1 MGCLAL
7 NASYEPLT
15 LVSTRRAVRLVL
27 DRKAEIL
34 EVDQARRFRSESRDV
49 PCPSVIR
56 LVRYVHVPRRFR
68 RQVTNTFLFAR
79 DDYACQYCGR
89 HRSELRGRQFL
100 TRDHV
105 VPISRGGGNTWQN
118 VVTSCS
124 PCNNRKGD
132 RLPREAGLELLTVPR
147 EPNYVHLVWAVR
159 RVTPT
164 QAKWIGMFYGQET
177 VDALRARRAPAE
189 GGGAAG

>member
-1 MGCLAL
+1 MGCLTL

-15 LVSTRRAVRLVL
+15 LVPTRRAVRLVL
-27 DRKAEIL
+27 DRKAEIV
-34 EVDQARRFRSESRDV
+34 EIDGSRRFRSETEEI
-49 PCPSVIR
+49 PAPSVIR

-79 DDYACQYCGR
+79 DDYRCMYCGR
-89 HRSELRGRQFL
+89 HRSELRGRAFL
-100 TRDHV
+100 TRDHIL
-105 VPISRGGGNTWQN
+105 PISRGGGNTWDN

-132 RLPREAGLELLTVPR
+132 RLPEEAGMHLRTDPG

-164 QAKWIGMFYGQET
+164 QAKWIGMFYGEDT
-177 VDALRARRAPAE
+177 VRALRGR
-189 GGGAAG
+189 

>member
-1 MGCLAL
+1 M
-7 NASYEPLT
+7 P
-15 LVSTRRAVRLVL
+15 TRRAVRLVL

-34 EVDQARRFRSESRDV
+34 EVDGVRTFRSETTEV
-49 PCPSVIR
+49 PAPSVIR

-79 DDYACQYCGR
+79 DDYCCMYCGR
-89 HRSELRGRQFL
+89 HRSQLRGRQFL
-100 TRDHV
+100 TRDHIL
-105 VPISRGGGNTWQN
+105 PLSRGGQNRWDN

-124 PCNNRKGD
+124 ACNNRKGN
-132 RLPREAGLELLTVPR
+132 RLPEEAGLTLLTKPR

-164 QAKWIGMFYGQET
+164 QAKWIGMFYGEQT
-177 VDALRARRAPAE
+177 VEALR
-189 GGGAAG
+189 GGTGYSSSQA

>member
-1 MGCLAL
+1 MGCLTL

-15 LVSTRRAVRLVL
+15 LVPTRRAVRLVL
-27 DRKAEIL
+27 DRKAEIV
-34 EVDQARRFRSESRDV
+34 EVDGSGHFRSEHTV
-49 PCPSVIR
+49 LPVPSVIR

-79 DDYACQYCGR
+79 DSYCCMYCGR
-89 HRSELRGRQFL
+89 HRSELRGRHYL
-100 TRDHV
+100 TRDHIL
-105 VPISRGGGNTWQN
+105 PMSRGGTNSWEN

-132 RLPREAGLELLTVPR
+132 RLPREAGMRLLTEPG

-159 RVTPT
+159 RVTPI
-164 QAKWIGMFYGQET
+164 QAKWIGMFYGQDT
-177 VDALRARRAPAE
+177 VEALSQRRP
-189 GGGAAG
+189 